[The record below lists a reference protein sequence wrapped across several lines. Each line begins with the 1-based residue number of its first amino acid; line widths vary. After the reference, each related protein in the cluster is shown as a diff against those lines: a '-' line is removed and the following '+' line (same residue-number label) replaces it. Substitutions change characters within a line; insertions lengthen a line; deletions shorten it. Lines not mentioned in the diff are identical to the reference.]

1 MSAPLKIRA
10 AAVASGLS
18 ADTIRYYERVD
29 VLPAVPRG
37 ASGYREY
44 SEQHLETLRFA
55 RRLRDLGCSLA
66 EMSTLVRIYHDGSC
80 REMREALIDATDGLV
95 TRVQARL
102 RELER
107 AEQQLASLAAGLR
120 GIEPDEHRVL
130 TLNPCGCVEIVER
143 EPEYIQ
149 APSEVPA

>member
-102 RELER
+102 RELES

-120 GIEPDEHRVL
+120 GIEPDDHRLL

-149 APSEVPA
+149 AQSEVPV

>member
-10 AAVASGLS
+10 AARASGLS

-120 GIEPDEHRVL
+120 GIEPDDHRLL

-149 APSEVPA
+149 APSEVSA

>member
-44 SEQHLETLRFA
+44 SGQHLETLRFA
-55 RRLRDLGCSLA
+55 RRLRDMGCSLA

-120 GIEPDEHRVL
+120 HIDPDDHRLL
-130 TLNPCGCVEIVER
+130 TLDPCGCIEIVDR
-143 EPEYIQ
+143 EPEPIQ
-149 APSEVPA
+149 SQSEGSA

>member
-18 ADTIRYYERVD
+18 PDTIRYYERVD

-55 RRLRDLGCSLA
+55 RRLRELGCSLA

-120 GIEPDEHRVL
+120 GIEPDDHRLL

-149 APSEVPA
+149 AQSEVPV

>member
-1 MSAPLKIRA
+1 MSMPFKIQDA
-10 AAVASGLS
+10 ADASGLS

-55 RRLRDLGCSLA
+55 RRLRELGCSLA
-66 EMSTLVRIYHDGSC
+66 EMSTLIRIYHDGSC

-102 RELER
+102 RELKR

-120 GIEPDEHRVL
+120 GIEPDDHRLL
-130 TLNPCGCVEIVER
+130 TLNPCDCVGIVDR

-149 APSEVPA
+149 AQSEVPV